1 MSDSTNLSTLDLEEL
16 FEKLD
21 KLLDILNASDESN
34 ILDNLTRFDEVYFE
48 LASRRLVGKP
58 FDLLAET
65 DKKKETVLERFE
77 NEINRKIVENM
88 SACEKA
94 DIGTEEGKKRYFEL
108 SSQWSELS
116 KFQSQLLH
124 YRISSIK
131 NSFEITKELN
141 RELKDSGVLDA
152 LRRGEFSTEIVD
164 E

>member
-58 FDLLAET
+58 FDLLAEA
-65 DKKKETVLERFE
+65 DEKKETVLERFE

-88 SACEKA
+88 SASEKT

-141 RELKDSGVLDA
+141 QELKDSGVLDA
-152 LRRGEFSTEIVD
+152 LRRGEFSTKIVD

>member
-34 ILDNLTRFDEVYFE
+34 ILDNLTGFDEVYFE

-58 FDLLAET
+58 FDLLAEA

-88 SACEKA
+88 SASEKA

-108 SSQWSELS
+108 GSQWSELS

-124 YRISSIK
+124 YRMCSTK
-131 NSFEITKELN
+131 KAFEITQKKHQ
-141 RELKDSGVLDA
+141 ELKDSGVLDA
-152 LRRGEFSTEIVD
+152 LRRGEISTEIVD

>member
-65 DKKKETVLERFE
+65 DEKKETVLERFE

-88 SACEKA
+88 SASEKT

-141 RELKDSGVLDA
+141 QELKDSGVLDA